1 MATDYQRALHT
12 LRYWIDSDTEQ
23 QRFAVRTLSAA
34 EWADIAEVTDMRLPA
49 AYYEFIRQIGVGEFF
64 LKDAHQGMFCV

>member
-12 LRYWIDSDTEQ
+12 LQHWINSDTEQ

-49 AYYEFIRQIGVGEFF
+49 AY
-64 LKDAHQGMFCV
+64 

>member
-23 QRFAVRTLSAA
+23 QRFAVRTLRET
-34 EWADIAEVTDMRLPA
+34 EWTEIAEATDMRLPA

>member
-12 LRYWIDSDTEQ
+12 LRHCIASDTEQ
-23 QRFAVRTLSAA
+23 QRFAVRTLSEA
-34 EWADIAEVTDMRLPA
+34 EWVEIAEATDMRLPA